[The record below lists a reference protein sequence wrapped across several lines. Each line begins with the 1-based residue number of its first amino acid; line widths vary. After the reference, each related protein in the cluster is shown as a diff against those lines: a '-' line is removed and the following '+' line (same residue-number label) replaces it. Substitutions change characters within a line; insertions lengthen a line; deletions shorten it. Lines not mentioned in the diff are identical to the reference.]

1 MKLIKYDGVELKVA
15 DEAFLI
21 RPIRQLYEAD
31 RTKSKEQFWKQMS
44 YLWFMCDPRSSYMY
58 LTDEEARAEEIKMQE
73 GFDPDWKP
81 SQKLLDAMEQYK
93 KHVITTSSLL
103 LEDIRMGIDNIRS
116 FFRTVD
122 LTATDDKGKPLY
134 QVSSVTSA
142 VKQAIE
148 LSKMLGEAE
157 KELARDYEN
166 EGSAR
171 GSLQKSAFEDFK
183 FE

>member
-1 MKLIKYDGVELKVA
+1 MKLINYDGMEIKVT

-31 RTKSKEQFWKQMS
+31 RTKSKENFWKQIS

-58 LTDEEARAEEIKMQE
+58 LTNEEQRAEEIKLQE
-73 GFDPDWKP
+73 GFDPDWQP
-81 SQKLLDAMEQYK
+81 SEKLKAAMEQYK

-103 LEDIRMGIDNIRS
+103 LEDIRIGIDNIRK
-116 FFRTVD
+116 FFREVD
-122 LTATDDKGKPLY
+122 LSQTDDKGKPLY

-157 KELARDYEN
+157 KELARDYEK
-166 EGSAR
+166 ESSAR
-171 GSLQKSAFEDFK
+171 GSLQKSAFEDFVL
-183 FE
+183 